1 MPKKRK
7 SALSGQKASK
17 CAKTVVPTVP
27 EDSGLSGCD
36 ADDVSDTEM
45 RNDGPMSG
53 SQTAHHDTSD
63 SALILP
69 QTVTGISKA
78 ISSPVSAAPAV
89 PVTAKPTSASASI
102 QILPIG
108 LEVEEYKAVA
118 MEVFINAHG
127 RGLCHRQ
134 ILDEYFDNPKGRS

>member
-1 MPKKRK
+1 M
-7 SALSGQKASK
+7 
-17 CAKTVVPTVP
+17 P

-89 PVTAKPTSASASI
+89 PVTAKPTSASASV

-118 MEVFINAHG
+118 MEVFINACG
-127 RGLCHRQ
+127 CGLCHRQ
-134 ILDEYFDNPKGRS
+134 ILDVYFDNPKGRS